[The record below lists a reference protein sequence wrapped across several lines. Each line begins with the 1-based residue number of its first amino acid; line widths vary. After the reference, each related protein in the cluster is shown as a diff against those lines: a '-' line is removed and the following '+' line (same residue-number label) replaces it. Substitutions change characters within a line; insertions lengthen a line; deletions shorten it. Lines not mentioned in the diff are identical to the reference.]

1 MAETKKITTPLSDE
15 VVKSLKIGDK
25 VSITGVIYTARDAAH
40 KRLVE
45 LIEQGKDLP
54 FDLPG
59 QIIYYVGPAPA
70 KPGYAVGSAGPTTS
84 YRMDAY
90 APTLIAKGLKG
101 MIGKG
106 TRDKNVQ
113 DAMVKY
119 GAVYFAAV
127 GGAGA
132 LISKS
137 IVKAEVIAYPELGA
151 EAVRRM
157 EVKDFPA
164 IVAIDAAGDD
174 LYIKGKEAY
183 SIGA

>member
-164 IVAIDAAGDD
+164 IVAIDASGDD